1 MLYSK
6 QVTVVKINPLGWF
19 KICDASPCQGLFY
32 NNDQLT
38 VHHPLHNVLKHH
50 VSKWT
55 MNLNPSLVICSQKL
69 STNLIQKS
77 SFFFLFYFVQPSV
90 SKGRIQSGY
99 YVSMLMEDSQHN
111 SPQYVLELIDRKL
124 FLDVYNPGEGMFI
137 QHLFWGI
144 ISNFKIWTIWLWTSM
159 KKSINPS
166 TSLKQSLCI
175 CSWNYNKRRM

>member
-1 MLYSK
+1 
-6 QVTVVKINPLGWF
+6 
-19 KICDASPCQGLFY
+19 
-32 NNDQLT
+32 
-38 VHHPLHNVLKHH
+38 
-50 VSKWT
+50 

-144 ISNFKIWTIWLWTSM
+144 ISNFKI
-159 KKSINPS
+159 
-166 TSLKQSLCI
+166 
-175 CSWNYNKRRM
+175 